1 MLASAKSRDLI
12 ALLFLL
18 VVIAVSGVIAVVPLS
33 TPMGG
38 FWRDA
43 QQFATTGHISSIFT
57 PCGYPALL
65 GLGLRAGGKT
75 GIVAIQLFLYALI
88 VATIYGI
95 LRLLRADRTIALMGA
110 GVLGLHPEL
119 VISIKKIWDTNITTA
134 LLLLLCGVLLAVLR
148 YGLTPIRA
156 ALTGILWGLSINVR
170 PNFPALILPIAFA
183 FWLAPVHSNRPR
195 TLLVSGAVTLFGAGL
210 AVALVS
216 IFVHGSFYVPQNG
229 PYNFYAGDNSYTEMA
244 LVLALNAEPSIY
256 PSLLAAGF
264 PLDVDIY
271 SSDLKPYYVKH
282 ALLYIRR
289 QPVRAAKLVLL
300 KLETLLQ
307 PDTKIY
313 QLPSPGGIVKVLL
326 ALAIPFWVVTLLV
339 SQGRL
344 WGREDWLFV
353 AFVVAY
359 VTPFLLTN
367 SDPRFRIPLD
377 ILLLTHAIYRLAKLS
392 PFHLQAAKYPQS

>member
-1 MLASAKSRDLI
+1 MLAGAKSRDLI

-18 VVIAVSGVIAVVPLS
+18 VVIAVSGVIAVVPFS

-43 QQFATTGHISSIFT
+43 QQFATTGHISSVFT

-75 GIVAIQLFLYALI
+75 GIVAIQLLLYALI

-95 LRLLRADRTIALMGA
+95 LRLLRADRTIAMMGA

-119 VISIKKIWDTNITTA
+119 VISIKKIWDTNITTV

-148 YGLTPIRA
+148 YGLTPLRA

-183 FWLAPVHSNRPR
+183 FWFAPVQSNRHR

-289 QPVRAAKLVLL
+289 QPVQAAKLVLL

-313 QLPSPGGIVKVLL
+313 PLPSPGGIVKVLL

-377 ILLLTHAIYRLAKLS
+377 VLLLTHAIYRLAKLS
-392 PFHLQAAKYPQS
+392 PFHLQAAE

>member
-1 MLASAKSRDLI
+1 MLAGAKSRNPI

-18 VVIAVSGVIAVVPLS
+18 VVIAVSGVIAVVPFS

-65 GLGLRAGGKT
+65 GLGFRAGGQT
-75 GIVAIQLFLYALI
+75 GIVSIQLLLYALI
-88 VATIYGI
+88 VVTIYSI
-95 LRLLRADRTIALMGA
+95 LRLLRADRAIAMMGA

-119 VISIKKIWDTNITTA
+119 VISIKKIWDTNVTTA
-134 LLLLLCGVLLAVLR
+134 LLLLLCAVLLAVLR
-148 YGLTPIRA
+148 YGLTPMRA

-170 PNFPALILPIAFA
+170 PNFPALMLPIAFA
-183 FWLAPVHSNRPR
+183 FWFAPVPGNRHK

-210 AVALVS
+210 VVVLVS
-216 IFVHGSFYVPQNG
+216 ILVHGSFYIPQNG

-264 PLDVDIY
+264 PPDVDIY
-271 SSDLKPYYVKH
+271 SSDLRPYYVTH
-282 ALLYIRR
+282 ALLYVRR
-289 QPVRAAKLVLL
+289 QPAQAAKLVLL
-300 KLETLLQ
+300 KLETLLR

-313 QLPSPGGIVKVLL
+313 PLPSPGGIVKVLL
-326 ALAIPFWVVTLLV
+326 ALAIPFWAVTLLV
-339 SQGRL
+339 SRGRL

-353 AFVVAY
+353 AFLVAY
-359 VTPFLLTN
+359 IAPFLLTN

-377 ILLLTHAIYRLAKLS
+377 VLLLTHAIYRLIKLTT
-392 PFHLQAAKYPQS
+392 FQRQVAE